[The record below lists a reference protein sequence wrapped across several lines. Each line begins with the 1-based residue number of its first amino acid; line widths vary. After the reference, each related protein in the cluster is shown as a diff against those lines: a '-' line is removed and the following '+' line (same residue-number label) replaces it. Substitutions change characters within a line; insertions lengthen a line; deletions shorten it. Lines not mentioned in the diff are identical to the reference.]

1 MRTSCI
7 GRGCR
12 GERQETVSRG
22 WRKRKPIE
30 GLGERRIFASD
41 DIVRLILDCTVGSG
55 SRRPE
60 ATSLSVLITAG
71 IRRYGKSVAGAAQ
84 NGRRERRRLAGGAG
98 RPAGAW
104 PCQHGCCR
112 SSAAHWAWRTA
123 AAELWHVVP
132 VQRTST

>member
-84 NGRRERRRLAGGAG
+84 KWAARAPPPSGRCWTTCWRVALPTRMLPIVSGALGLENGRGGAVA
-98 RPAGAW
+98 RGAS
-104 PCQHGCCR
+104 PTH
-112 SSAAHWAWRTA
+112 
-123 AAELWHVVP
+123 
-132 VQRTST
+132 